1 MKAKL
6 IAVLFLLTFAAVILA
21 QPPAAPQAGQQRQPQ
36 PPLTPE
42 QEKIRAEAQA
52 RLQRPMDKLD
62 SIWLEELTEFEVKA
76 AIEGGK
82 TTGMILTGGIESNGP
97 HLASGKH

>member
-6 IAVLFLLTFAAVILA
+6 IVILVLLIFAAAILA
-21 QPPAAPQAGQQRQPQ
+21 QPPAAPQAGQQRQPP

-42 QEKIRAEAQA
+42 QEKIRTEAQA
-52 RLQRPMDKLD
+52 RLQRPLDKLD
-62 SIWLEELTEFEVKA
+62 SVWLEELTEFEVKA

-82 TTGMILTGGIESNGP
+82 TTGVILTGGIESNGP
-97 HLASGKH
+97 HVAS